1 MTKLTLSQLSSLL
14 FRACDDLRGNM
25 DASEYK
31 EYIFG
36 MLFLKRL
43 SDLFDQE
50 REQLG
55 KDLKAKGMADAIIA
69 TQLVN
74 PDKYTFFVPEEA
86 HWSTIRHLK
95 TNVGTS
101 LNKALEALEDANVD
115 ALQDVLKGINF
126 NKKIGQRTLDD
137 DTLANFIQNFEK
149 IPLRD
154 GNFEF
159 PDLLGAAYEYL
170 IKFFADSA
178 GKKAGEF
185 YTPADVVRTLVEI
198 VDPQPGTSIY
208 DPTRGSGGMLIQT
221 RDYIR
226 ECGGDPRDLS
236 LFGQESIGTTWSICK
251 MNMLLHGISHAD
263 IRQEDTLRRPQHKAE
278 NTELKRYDRVLANP
292 PFSQNY
298 IRKDIEYPGR
308 FAVWMPEK
316 GKKADLMFVQ
326 HMLAVLKADGKMAT
340 VMPHGVLFRG
350 GEEKEA
356 RKHFI
361 ERGWL
366 GAVIGLPAGLFY
378 GTGIPACVLVMNKQ
392 GAMVEGK
399 PRSHVIFINADR
411 EYREGKAQ
419 NFLRPEDISK
429 IVHVYRNL
437 AQGGADVPAY
447 ARRVP
452 VEEIAAEDFNCNI
465 RRYVDN
471 APPAEPHDVRAH
483 LHGGVPVVEIDALSC
498 YWQNYPGLRE
508 RCFILP
514 AISTG
519 EADSLPSP
527 PGRGAGGEG
536 AHVVRPNAP
545 LPAELLTLAR
555 NLRHQGTDAENLMWR
570 LLRDRQIAGAKFR
583 RQHPFAPYV
592 LDFYCHELK
601 LAIELDGGQHN
612 EPEGRARD
620 TRRDE
625 FLEVQ
630 GIRTLRFWNNQVFAE
645 TEAVLEAIY
654 QVVVESA
661 NRLPSPPAP
670 LPVGEGSI
678 KPSPLGRGLGEETA
692 FSLSPRERAGVREG
706 GNYADFAPE
715 ITDRR
720 AIAEQVKTD
729 PGVAAAHAAFLQTL
743 EIWWQTNL
751 PLVVALAPS
760 NGQKGNVYELRRA
773 LLASIAA
780 IFSPLPAIA
789 STTSPLPPGEGPGVR
804 EKITSE
810 AKTQFL
816 LTAHQIRGAFAR
828 YVDDLKA
835 DLKSIAASGWGPE
848 LIPDADILASQF
860 PELLAEME
868 QKRLRLAELAALF
881 AAADEEDYEDSDDSG
896 VLPGDEVKALK
907 AKLKEARA
915 SARLAKKEG
924 DKGDW
929 TAYMHEAEEIEKR
942 LARHKALED
951 EAKQLKAE
959 LRATEKTQEKQVA
972 AARKKIGTDEAKG
985 VILERL
991 HRLLLQTYEGYLRAD
1006 QRACIAA
1013 LENLHGKYAVTAK
1026 QIEAQRDEAAAK
1038 LKGFLVEL
1046 GYE

>member
-55 KDLKAKGMADAIIA
+55 RDLKARGMADAVIA
-69 TQLVN
+69 AQLAN
-74 PDKYTFFVPEEA
+74 PDKYTFFVPPEA
-86 HWSTIRHLK
+86 HWSTLRHLK
-95 TNVGTS
+95 TNVGTT

-154 GNFEF
+154 ENFEF

-198 VDPQPGTSIY
+198 VDPQPGMSVY
-208 DPTRGSGGMLIQT
+208 DPTVGSGGMLIQT

-278 NTELKRYDRVLANP
+278 SNELKRYDRVLANP

-298 IRKDIEYPGR
+298 IKKDIEYPGR

-340 VMPHGVLFRG
+340 VLPHGVLFRG

-361 ERGWL
+361 EHGWL
-366 GAVIGLPAGLFY
+366 EAVIGLPAGLFY

-392 GAMVEGK
+392 GAQQRKEI
-399 PRSHVIFINADR
+399 IFINADR

-429 IVHVYRNL
+429 IVHVYRSL

-452 VEEIAAEDFNCNI
+452 VEDIAAEDFNCNI

-471 APPAEPHDVRAH
+471 APPPEPHDVRAH
-483 LHGGVPVVEIDALSC
+483 LHGGVPLAEIDALSRC
-498 YWQNYPGLRE
+498 WHNYPGLRE
-508 RCFILP
+508 RCFTVRSEP
-514 AISTG
+514 VEGQKNVGWVSPQGVTQQT
-519 EADSLPSP
+519 PSDAQTP
-527 PGRGAGGEG
+527 P
-536 AHVVRPNAP
+536 
-545 LPAELLTLAR
+545 
-555 NLRHQGTDAENLMWR
+555 HQ
-570 LLRDRQIAGAKFR
+570 
-583 RQHPFAPYV
+583 
-592 LDFYCHELK
+592 
-601 LAIELDGGQHN
+601 
-612 EPEGRARD
+612 
-620 TRRDE
+620 
-625 FLEVQ
+625 
-630 GIRTLRFWNNQVFAE
+630 
-645 TEAVLEAIY
+645 
-654 QVVVESA
+654 
-661 NRLPSPPAP
+661 
-670 LPVGEGSI
+670 
-678 KPSPLGRGLGEETA
+678 
-692 FSLSPRERAGVREG
+692 VREKMSG
-706 GNYADFAPE
+706 YAALTRPTSSMYADFAPE
-715 ITDRR
+715 IADRR
-720 AIAEQVKTD
+720 AIAEIVKTD
-729 PGVAAAHAAFLQTL
+729 PGVAAAHSAFLQTL
-743 EIWWQTNL
+743 EAWWQTSL
-751 PLVVALAPS
+751 PLVEALAPS

-773 LLASIAA
+773 LLAGIEQSFAA
-780 IFSPLPAIA
+780 N
-789 STTSPLPPGEGPGVR
+789 T
-804 EKITSE
+804 
-810 AKTQFL
+810 L
-816 LTAHQIRGAFAR
+816 LTGHQIRGAFAR

-907 AKLKEARA
+907 AKLKEAKA
-915 SARLAKKEG
+915 SAKLAKKEG
-924 DKGDW
+924 DKSELA
-929 TAYMHEAEEIEKR
+929 TYLAEADEIEKR

-959 LRATEKTQEKQVA
+959 LRATEKKQEELVA
-972 AARKKIGTDEAKG
+972 AAREKISADEAKG

-991 HRLLLQTYEGYLRAD
+991 HRLLMQTYEGYLRAD

-1026 QIEAQRDEAAAK
+1026 QIEARRDEAAAK